1 MTPVQKLAGVVVLVL
16 VLMASAA
23 GVTWQVQD
31 WRMGEKLAEQASL
44 HKDDLATI
52 SNAAANQVRTEQDKR
67 LATEQALATSD
78 QQHTKEISDAQR
90 NQARLRDRLATSDLR
105 LSVLL
110 DATDPASGCNVP
122 SAPGA
127 VGVVHAVRRAQL
139 DPAHAQRI
147 LAITSDGD
155 RGLIALRACQAYV
168 RVVSGSR
175 LRGGQAS
182 EPPMPEAPEQH

>member
-1 MTPVQKLAGVVVLVL
+1 MTSVQKLAGLVL
-16 VLMASAA
+16 IILALMAGAA

-31 WRMGEKLAEQASL
+31 WRMGEKLAEQAGL
-44 HKDDLATI
+44 HKDDLAAI
-52 SNAAANQVRTEQDKR
+52 SSAAAAQARAEQDKR

-78 QQHTKEISDAQR
+78 QKHTKELSDAQR
-90 NQARLRDRLATSDLR
+90 NQARLRDRLATADVR

-110 DATDPASGCNVP
+110 AEDSASGCNVP

-127 VGVVHAVRRAQL
+127 VGVVHAARRAQL

-147 LAITSDGD
+147 IAITDEGD

-168 RVVSGSR
+168 R
-175 LRGGQAS
+175 AI
-182 EPPMPEAPEQH
+182 AP